1 MKFRSLLLGHHD
13 EHAIERLSSTL
24 DRMTPEM
31 RLETVLSIKPDE
43 QRMLWDLFAGKTV
56 SFEHFVPSGTPP
68 LRSVICHGRNTLPV
82 AKFFQKRF
90 YRESESAER
99 LAGYNHQRLAPLTG
113 PGYFIVRPDD
123 GDGGGVLIDYNH
135 VPDKPPTGGPAIT
148 KNDSGIGRL
157 VYGGMIDRLRRV
169 SEHVV
174 IGRAFRGG
182 EAMGDYFVLCRQS
195 EPETHT

>member
-1 MKFRSLLLGHHD
+1 
-13 EHAIERLSSTL
+13 
-24 DRMTPEM
+24 
-31 RLETVLSIKPDE
+31 
-43 QRMLWDLFAGKTV
+43 MLWDLFAGKTV

-123 GDGGGVLIDYNH
+123 GDGGGVLIDYNPL
-135 VPDKPPTGGPAIT
+135 PDKPPTGGPALT
-148 KNDSGIGRL
+148 KNDSGSSCRTWPRTMTRL
-157 VYGGMIDRLRRV
+157 KCESLPCGPCLG
-169 SEHVV
+169 
-174 IGRAFRGG
+174 
-182 EAMGDYFVLCRQS
+182 
-195 EPETHT
+195 